1 MGSDSPLH
9 LRPVGSSKSH
19 VFIPLHVLWSNSIHC
34 EQEIGF
40 LSGLGSYTFYQIQ
53 IQIHVFR
60 CFKYKYKYTGKNL
73 IKYKYKYKYSS
84 SNTNAIQIHN
94 EAKTK
99 LPPFYRWHIKIYCI
113 VRKLFYLF
121 NFHWKLFPKV
131 QSTISLIKIRIWPQ
145 TWFLQTPPQQT
156 AQGYLPDFWRRSW
169 SSPETRSL
177 VFFMLTQDPL
187 ISMPTFH
194 ALSLEIHPPWVS
206 VINTKS
212 SAQRTGLGSN
222 TSLYLQIQIQIRCI
236 CICIWSNVK
245 SCICFCICIW
255 STIFGVFHKY
265 VVKYFFSALRESI
278 PMLFNGGG
286 GRTTMTTR
294 CGPACSQVLPVKP
307 QGLWAIGVEAWAG
320 SRDLESGVS
329 EAEVFR
335 ALQPNAGHFLNKSLW
350 NTNLHEYSYKH
361 VKECYSFSK

>member
-1 MGSDSPLH
+1 MVPSTSTSVTVRPLMGSDSPLN

-34 EQEIGF
+34 EQEMEF
-40 LSGLGSYTFYQIQ
+40 LPGLGSYTFYQIQ
-53 IQIHVFR
+53 IQKQIHVFR
-60 CFKYKYKYTGKNL
+60 CFKYKYKNTGKNL
-73 IKYKYKYKYSS
+73 IKYKYKNKYSS
-84 SNTNAIQIHN
+84 SYTNAIQIHN

-121 NFHWKLFPKV
+121 DFHWKLFPKV
-131 QSTISLIKIRIWPQ
+131 QSTISLIQIRIWPQ

-156 AQGYLPDFWRRSW
+156 AQRYLPDFWRRSW

-177 VFFMLTQDPL
+177 VFFMLKQDPL

-194 ALSLEIHPPWVS
+194 ALSLEIHPPW

-255 STIFGVFHKY
+255 STVFGVFHKY
-265 VVKYFFSALRESI
+265 VVKYIFSALRESI
-278 PMLFNGGG
+278 PMVFNGGG
-286 GRTTMTTR
+286 GEDHYDHPLWPGLQPSPPSQTPGVMGHR
-294 CGPACSQVLPVKP
+294 CWSV
-307 QGLWAIGVEAWAG
+307 
-320 SRDLESGVS
+320 SGVTWPRIWC
-329 EAEVFR
+329 FGGGG
-335 ALQPNAGHFLNKSLW
+335 LQGAPA
-350 NTNLHEYSYKH
+350 
-361 VKECYSFSK
+361 

>member
-1 MGSDSPLH
+1 MTPDLVSADTTTADSTGVLARF
-9 LRPVGSSKSH
+9 LEEILVITRDQEFGL
-19 VFIPLHVLWSNSIHC
+19 LHVD
-34 EQEIGF
+34 
-40 LSGLGSYTFYQIQ
+40 
-53 IQIHVFR
+53 
-60 CFKYKYKYTGKNL
+60 TG
-73 IKYKYKYKYSS
+73 
-84 SNTNAIQIHN
+84 
-94 EAKTK
+94 
-99 LPPFYRWHIKIYCI
+99 P
-113 VRKLFYLF
+113 F
-121 NFHWKLFPKV
+121 NFYANP
-131 QSTISLIKIRIWPQ
+131 
-145 TWFLQTPPQQT
+145 
-156 AQGYLPDFWRRSW
+156 
-169 SSPETRSL
+169 
-177 VFFMLTQDPL
+177 
-187 ISMPTFH
+187 H

-255 STIFGVFHKY
+255 STVFGVFHKY
-265 VVKYFFSALRESI
+265 VVKYIFSALRESI

-307 QGLWAIGVEAWAG
+307 QGIWAIGVEAWAG

-329 EAEVFR
+329 EVEVFR
-335 ALQPNAGHFLNKSLW
+335 ALHPNAGHFLNKSLW